1 MESVMRQLCALWND
15 ERGFILSA
23 ELVLIATLCVIGLI
37 TGLTLVRDSVAGEF
51 GDIAAAMRSL
61 DQSYSYSGFRA
72 YKTNRCG
79 GCKAY
84 TAGSCFNQKGEQC
97 EADIVSFGTCT
108 PTVVAPVV
116 TPVCPPVAPPVVP
129 CPPVRVESVPCPPPA
144 VESIPCPPA
153 PVYCPPAPTYCPPV
167 LPVCPPLYVPQ

>member
-1 MESVMRQLCALWND
+1 MRQLCALWND

-51 GDIAAAMRSL
+51 GDIASAMRSL

-97 EADIVSFGTCT
+97 EADIVSFGTCRT
-108 PTVVAPVV
+108 IAPTVVAPAV
-116 TPVCPPVAPPVVP
+116 TPVCPPVAPPVIP
-129 CPPVRVESVPCPPPA
+129 CPPVRVESFPCPPPA
-144 VESIPCPPA
+144 VESVPCPPA
-153 PVYCPPAPTYCPPV
+153 PVYCPPAPNYCPPPV
-167 LPVCPPLYVPQ
+167 QVCPPLYVPQ